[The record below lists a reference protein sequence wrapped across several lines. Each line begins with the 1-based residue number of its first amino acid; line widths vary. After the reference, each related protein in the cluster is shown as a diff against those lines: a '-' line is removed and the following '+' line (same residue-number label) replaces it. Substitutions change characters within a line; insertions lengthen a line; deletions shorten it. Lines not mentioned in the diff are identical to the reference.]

1 MSLRSLLLLCAL
13 ALSCQPVA
21 TCRTDADC
29 APDGVCTAGLCALAP
44 VSMSFDAGRPDG
56 GTDAGRQDAGVPFD
70 GGQVDSGTPVDAGL
84 PMDSGV
90 DAGVEDAGAVD
101 ASVMDAGLP
110 FDAGSC
116 QSCPDGFACDETLV
130 RCTPQVIAL
139 RFVRPDANDVFG
151 AGRPVRL
158 EVLVELDAS
167 VPLPSTLQVTS
178 VPSDFAAPVLA
189 LQSGQALWA
198 VDTVTPADS
207 GVFALT
213 ARLVLQD
220 AGFFE
225 ASTTLTV
232 DARRPVVQLF
242 AEPPALRVNDGGFSD
257 RDPVSGFATAYKKDE
272 LVELRVESTVPV
284 TAGPADFGLPPQSLT
299 ARMCTSCPANRSC
312 QCFTLDLARV
322 RFDAFRGALDAG
334 VGPLSDALGNVSAPA
349 NVSLSVTR
357 WKWRRALLEPNE
369 AGLDVLHPPALD
381 DDGRVH
387 VATGY
392 TANTRG
398 ALWQMLPTGET
409 RVDVAIDEVQGA
421 PIVVGRT
428 LWAQGENVQMR
439 RYDTVQMSVA
449 GTALQSTGPNIC
461 SNDRWEGL
469 SSVVDTRLFLLGTN
483 GRVYTGTPTSTM
495 TCDSWGTQPI
505 CCPIDYFAPRGVM
518 VAQAF
523 AGTAARLFYGRP
535 EMRTSS
541 GMMRVDYYPAAVPNF
556 QQERAATN
564 PQGTTS
570 LAVFDDV
577 VASTSRIATPR
588 NTVAISVWNAELSAR
603 VDGRIAGDAGTSY
616 GPLVVQGPR
625 TQPTFVFGD
634 GVGSLRR
641 FPYSPPPMLMPDGG
655 VLSAELPPIP
665 GVDALEGGS
674 LGAAAPVLGANGLA
688 YLVSPATGRLTV
700 VNLSTGLVEWTAAN
714 AFVPGAVSP
723 ALDVL
728 RDRSLAKQCS
738 RGAGLLYV
746 AVRNDSALT
755 AVVVDSPGLDA
766 TSPWPRFHHDN
777 GNTGNPETPLTPWSC
792 P

>member
-1 MSLRSLLLLCAL
+1 MSARRLLLLGGVVI

-21 TCRTDADC
+21 TCSTDGDC

-44 VSMSFDAGRPDG
+44 VSMASDAGRI
-56 GTDAGRQDAGVPFD
+56 DAGAGR
-70 GGQVDSGTPVDAGL
+70 VDSGTPF
-84 PMDSGV
+84 
-90 DAGVEDAGAVD
+90 DAGAVD
-101 ASVMDAGLP
+101 SGAPADAGQPMDSGFDAGAPVDASVVDAGLP

-116 QSCPDGFACDETLV
+116 MTCPDGFACDEALV
-130 RCTPQVIAL
+130 RCTPQVLAL

-151 AGRPVRL
+151 GGRPVRL
-158 EVLVELDAS
+158 EVLIELDAS
-167 VPLPSTLQVTS
+167 VPLPATLQVS
-178 VPSDFAAPVLA
+178 SAPSDFAPPPLV

-198 VDTVTPADS
+198 VDTTTPVDG
-207 GVFALT
+207 GVFALS
-213 ARLVLQD
+213 ARFVLLD
-220 AGFFE
+220 AGSFE
-225 ASTTLTV
+225 ATTTLTV

-242 AEPPALRVNDGGFSD
+242 AEPAPARVNDGGFSD
-257 RDPVSGFATAYKKDE
+257 RDPVSGFATAFKKDE

-284 TAGPADFGLPPQSLT
+284 MATPADFGVPPQSLT
-299 ARMCTSCPANRSC
+299 PRACTTCQVNRSC
-312 QCFTLDLARV
+312 QCFSLDLARV
-322 RFDAFRGALDAG
+322 RLDAFRGTLDAG

-349 NVSLSVTR
+349 NVALPVTR

-387 VATGY
+387 VGTGY
-392 TANTRG
+392 TNNNRG
-398 ALWQMLPTGET
+398 ALWQLLPTGET
-409 RVDVAIDEVQGA
+409 RVDVAIDEVPG
-421 PIVVGRT
+421 PPMVLGRT
-428 LWAQGENVQMR
+428 LWAQGDNQQTR
-439 RYDTVQMSVA
+439 RYDTVQMAA
-449 GTALQSTGPNIC
+449 GASLQTVGNNVC
-461 SNDRWEGL
+461 ANERWEGT
-469 SSVVDTRLFLLGTN
+469 SSLVDTRLFLLGGS
-483 GRVYTGTPTSTM
+483 GRVFTGTPASSTN
-495 TCDSWGTQPI
+495 CDNWGSQPI
-505 CCPIDYFAPRGVM
+505 CCPLDYFAPRGVM
-518 VAQAF
+518 VAQPL

-535 EMRTSS
+535 EMRSSS
-541 GMMRVDYYPAAVPNF
+541 GLMRVDYFPSAVPNF

-588 NTVAISVWNAELSAR
+588 NTMAVSVWNAELSAR

-625 TQPTFVFGD
+625 AQPTFVFGD
-634 GVGSLRR
+634 GVGTLRR
-641 FPYSPPPMLMPDGG
+641 FPYSPPPASMPDGG
-655 VLSAELPPIP
+655 VLSAELPPIL
-665 GVDALEGGS
+665 GVDALEGGA

-688 YLVSPATGRLTV
+688 YVVSPATGRLSV
-700 VNLSTGLVEWTAAN
+700 VNLSTGAVEWTAAN
-714 AFVPGAVSP
+714 AFLPGAVSP

-728 RDRSLAKQCS
+728 RDRSLAKQCV

-777 GNTGNPETPLTPWSC
+777 GNTGNPETSLAAWTC